1 MAVVGKSVAKNLW
14 QGLLGNSPPPVSDA
28 ISVDPFEPFAVGSQ
42 AAAQSMAAA
51 QQRHNLA
58 QQVFANS
65 QQNLQNLQAQPWH
78 GLSAGQ
84 IAASSITPAP
94 MITVNPLVQRAQEKL
109 ALMGQMLPMR
119 VLQKIRSAQMFVDPL
134 KFVVIFNNEHQL
146 EFDDVDAFPSEEHI
160 ARIALECP

>member
-1 MAVVGKSVAKNLW
+1 MAVVGKSVAKSLW
-14 QGLLGNSPPPVSDA
+14 QGLLGNSPVSDA

-42 AAAQSMAAA
+42 AAAQSLAA
-51 QQRHNLA
+51 QQRYNLA

-84 IAASSITPAP
+84 IAASSISPAP
-94 MITVNPLVQRAQEKL
+94 TITVNPLFQRAQEKL

-134 KFVVIFNNEHQL
+134 KFVVIFNNEHRL